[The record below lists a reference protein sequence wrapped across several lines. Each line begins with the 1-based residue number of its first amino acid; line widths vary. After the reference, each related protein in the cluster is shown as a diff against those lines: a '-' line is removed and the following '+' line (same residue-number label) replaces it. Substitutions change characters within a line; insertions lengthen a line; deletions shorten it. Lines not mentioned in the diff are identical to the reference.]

1 MTASQKPPVFRLT
14 VPRILGL
21 IVRARAFRKRETWSR
36 EQIRRHQ
43 ERELSRLRQF
53 AYARSPFYQRFHKG
67 LEGRP
72 LHELPILTK
81 KELMRS
87 WDDVVTDRS
96 LRLKDIQRFL
106 ENVKGLEPYRDTHY
120 AFATGGTTGLKGI
133 TVYSKKEFLRWF
145 AMTSRVTS
153 WAGMRVSLRER
164 PRISTVQSL
173 LPWHVAG
180 GAAYIRIPLVKT
192 LPLDT
197 TEPLPQLVRKLND
210 FQPHWLGGFAGNIHL
225 LAQEQLAGRLRIAP
239 RIVATTAETLKKEAR
254 QEIEEAWGTKPFDVY
269 GSSETAEAASECQE
283 HRGLHIYED
292 MVILEVVDED
302 NKPVPPGT
310 FGNKVLAT
318 VLWNYSLPLIRYEI
332 SDHLKLSS
340 EPCPCGRTF
349 QLIEEIEGREEQ
361 VMFLE
366 GTSGDEVRVEPD
378 LFFDLMVPLPIDGW
392 QVVQERKDAI
402 TFLVLGP
409 HDDFREAEFLKR
421 VGDEIEKLGA
431 KRPALKVEVVDEL
444 RRTKL
449 GKIITIQALPREQQP
464 SGR

>member
-1 MTASQKPPVFRLT
+1 MSASQKPPVFRLT
-14 VPRILGL
+14 VPKILGVIL
-21 IVRARAFRKRETWSR
+21 RARTFRKRERWSR

-43 ERELSRLRQF
+43 ERELARLRQF
-53 AYARSPFYQRFHKG
+53 AYAHSPFYQRFHKG
-67 LEGRP
+67 LVGRP
-72 LHELPILTK
+72 LHELPVLTK
-81 KELMRS
+81 KELMQS

-96 LRLKDIQRFL
+96 LHLRDIQRFL
-106 ENVKGLEPYRDTHY
+106 EHVKGLEPYRNTHY
-120 AFATGGTTGLKGI
+120 AFATGGTTGVKGV

-180 GAAYIRIPLVKT
+180 GAAYIRLPLVKT

-210 FQPHWLGGFAGNIHL
+210 FQPHYLGGFAGNIHL

-239 RIVATTAETLKKEAR
+239 TTVATTAETLKKEAR

-269 GSSETAEAASECQE
+269 GSTETAEAASECQE

-302 NKPVPPGT
+302 NRPVPPGT
-310 FGNKVLAT
+310 FGKKVLVT

-332 SDHLKLSS
+332 SDHLKLST
-340 EPCPCGRTF
+340 EPCRCGRTF
-349 QLIEEIEGREEQ
+349 QRIEEIEGREEQ
-361 VMFLE
+361 VLFLE
-366 GTSGDEVRVEPD
+366 GRTREEVRVEPD
-378 LFFDLMVPLPIDGW
+378 LFFDQMVLLPIDGW
-392 QVVQERKDAI
+392 QERRDAI
-402 TFLVLGP
+402 AFLVLRP
-409 HDDFREAEFLKR
+409 HAEFKEAEFLKR
-421 VGDEIEKLGA
+421 IGNEIEKLGA
-431 KRPALKVEVVDEL
+431 KRPSMKVEVVDQL

-449 GKIITIQALPREQQP
+449 GKTITIQALPREQH
-464 SGR
+464 R